1 MEVFRED
8 HDRPRDARFA
18 DLAGLPQVLDSPST
32 SIYVEKQISQLLSET
47 EYFEQPLGS
56 RINAFREMNKAMENI
71 SHRVF
76 WVRDPPQHLIQVLY
90 KVAVLDEKLNVNFN
104 RPFSRSWAPIPE
116 DMLKG
121 GIGWTGEG
129 LCYIPQLSQRWFI
142 KDTAIR
148 QAGWRSLDK
157 EEQETSCIECRSATT
172 YRTFEEA
179 ASHLQRQHF
188 KIPGLPPTKANLRA
202 LCHQYQPNTFN
213 GWLES
218 QWRDDLASL
227 IVSLSDRT
235 PSIRR
240 VYHWK
245 LGLLAHSDHFLT
257 MLWYG
262 AVFGNYKNM
271 LLSSMDG
278 AGKFLTILKDAFPW
292 DGLVQSKPD
301 TSSKM
306 DVDDEEG
313 ESSSWT
319 RSDGA
324 VDFNMSDT
332 VPREERP
339 FLLPIASFLGWDAI
353 ATA

>member
-1 MEVFRED
+1 M
-8 HDRPRDARFA
+8 AR
-18 DLAGLPQVLDSPST
+18 GP
-32 SIYVEKQISQLLSET
+32 
-47 EYFEQPLGS
+47 
-56 RINAFREMNKAMENI
+56 
-71 SHRVF
+71 
-76 WVRDPPQHLIQVLY
+76 
-90 KVAVLDEKLNVNFN
+90 
-104 RPFSRSWAPIPE
+104 
-116 DMLKG
+116 
-121 GIGWTGEG
+121 
-129 LCYIPQLSQRWFI
+129 IPQLSQGWFI

-148 QAGWRSLDK
+148 QAGWRRCNR
-157 EEQETSCIECRSATT
+157 EELEPSCLECRGATT

-188 KIPGLPPTKANLRA
+188 RIPGLPLTKANLRA
-202 LCHQYQPNTFN
+202 FCHQYQPNTFN

-218 QWRDDLASL
+218 QWRDGLASL

-262 AVFGNYKNM
+262 AVFGNHKNV
-271 LLSSMDG
+271 LLFSMDG
-278 AGKFLTILKDAFPW
+278 AGKFLTILKDAFTW
-292 DGLVQSKPD
+292 DGLVQSKLD
-301 TSSKM
+301 DSIQM
-306 DVDDEEG
+306 DVDDEG

-339 FLLPIASFLGWDAI
+339 FALPIASFLGWNAI
-353 ATA
+353 ASA